1 MNILKFHKKS
11 GMTADSGLVCAGA
24 YRRLGGGNDCCSRL
38 WLCCLILLFALTSC
52 EKSDTATIDGDEI
65 TTRTVTA
72 QQLIGDWTIQSAL
85 VPVGTLSADI
95 AWEGSMMEF
104 SADSVRIHRLE
115 YVYHTATDGGLE
127 DVTIATYPVTY
138 QTENNLIINDVP
150 LTVTANGDGMVV
162 VRNSEVVI
170 NIIAH

>member
-1 MNILKFHKKS
+1 MKKKMPS
-11 GMTADSGLVCAGA
+11 EGLRLGRDSGSILCDTLKKWRFRTGW
-24 YRRLGGGNDCCSRL
+24 GGNDCCSRL

-52 EKSDTATIDGDEI
+52 EKSDTATIDGNEI

-138 QTENNLIINDVP
+138 DKDKVCLILI
-150 LTVTANGDGMVV
+150 
-162 VRNSEVVI
+162 
-170 NIIAH
+170 

>member
-1 MNILKFHKKS
+1 
-11 GMTADSGLVCAGA
+11 MTADSGLVCAKA
-24 YRRLGGGNDCCSRL
+24 HRRLGGGNDYCPRL
-38 WLCCLILLFALTSC
+38 WLCCLILIFALTSC
-52 EKSDTATIDGDEI
+52 EKSDTVTIDGDEI
-65 TTRTVTA
+65 TTRTVAA

-115 YVYHTATDGGLE
+115 YVYHTAADGGLA

-138 QTENNLIINDVP
+138 DKDKVIINDVP
-150 LTVTANGDGMVV
+150 LTLVMGDDGSAV

>member
-104 SADSVRIHRLE
+104 STDSVRIHRLE
-115 YVYHTATDGGLE
+115 YVYHTTADGGLE

-138 QTENNLIINDVP
+138 DKDKVIINDVP
-150 LTVTANGDGMVV
+150 LTLVMGDDGSAVV
-162 VRNSEVVI
+162 LNSEVVI

>member
-1 MNILKFHKKS
+1 MPPF
-11 GMTADSGLVCAGA
+11 
-24 YRRLGGGNDCCSRL
+24 RGGNDCYSRL

-65 TTRTVTA
+65 TTRTVAA

-104 SADSVRIHRLE
+104 STDSVRIHCLE
-115 YVYHTATDGGLE
+115 YVYHTASEGGLE

-138 QTENNLIINDVP
+138 DKDKVIINDVP
-150 LTVTANGDGMVV
+150 LTLVINGDGSAV

-170 NIIAH
+170 NLEK